1 MFAKYKKLFE
11 ELENENIKILETSK
25 IKYFELFNECSIF
38 ITDYS
43 SIHFDV
49 AFLKK
54 PIIYYQFDK
63 EYFFKKH
70 YQLGY
75 FDYEKQGFGKVVEK
89 EEEIIEEIKYY
100 IENNCNIRDE
110 YKNRI
115 EKTFRYLDHENSKR
129 VFEKIQEIDNG
140 DINYRFN
147 DVH

>member
-70 YQLGY
+70 YQLG
-75 FDYEKQGFGKVVEK
+75 
-89 EEEIIEEIKYY
+89 
-100 IENNCNIRDE
+100 
-110 YKNRI
+110 
-115 EKTFRYLDHENSKR
+115 
-129 VFEKIQEIDNG
+129 
-140 DINYRFN
+140 
-147 DVH
+147 